1 MRSLAIFAV
10 SLLMSPLA
18 WADEI
23 PGTQI
28 TYGNWSGAA
37 FTYDDGTFSHCVVS
51 AGYNHGN
58 TLLFSVN
65 GDATVNVG
73 VISPTEIFTPEQEFP
88 VALYVDRRAPFYGTA
103 TALDTSFAVLSI
115 ADFDRAL
122 DSFRRGQTLLVQSQ
136 FGEVPFDL
144 TGTSRALAMAF
155 DCAVQNLNYRAPA
168 PAPAIASSQV
178 DPAILMQVATGNITT
193 LGVTDFAFLSAP
205 EVLELFPNADPAI
218 QRVFWRSPSLGLLS
232 GVMVTQHDGV
242 SDLKAGDA
250 NDLALL
256 ASLCGGDFVTGVR
269 QLPAV
274 KVDMREIRA
283 ACTAGE
289 NSSEHYLT
297 KFFLGENIVYSWLWF
312 EGSQALAEGAPERKQ
327 MSESAALQTASYLAE

>member
-1 MRSLAIFAV
+1 VRSIASFALSLGLASSA
-10 SLLMSPLA
+10 M
-18 WADEI
+18 ADEI

-28 TYGNWSGAA
+28 AYGNWSGAA
-37 FTYDDGTFSHCVVS
+37 YTFDDGSFSHCVVS
-51 AGYNHGN
+51 AMYNHGN

-73 VISPTEIFTPEQEFP
+73 VISPTEIFTPDQEFP
-88 VALYVDRRAPFYGTA
+88 VALYVDRRAPFYGNA
-103 TALDTSFAVLSI
+103 LALDTTFAVLNI
-115 ADFDRAL
+115 ADLDRAL
-122 DSFRRGQTLLVQSQ
+122 DSFRRGQTLVVQSQ

-155 DCAVQNLNYRAPA
+155 DCAVQNLSYRAPA
-168 PAPAIASSQV
+168 PAIATNQL
-178 DPAILMQVATGNITT
+178 DPAVLMQVATGNITA
-193 LGVTDFAFLSAP
+193 LGVTDFQFLSGA
-205 EVLELFPNADPAI
+205 EVSELFPNADPSV
-218 QRVFWRSPSLGLLS
+218 QRVFWRSPGLGLLS
-232 GVMVTQHDGV
+232 GVMVTQRGEV
-242 SDLKAGDA
+242 TDLKVGDA

-269 QLPAV
+269 QLPEV

-297 KFFLGENIVYSWLWF
+297 KFFVGESIVYSWLWF
-312 EGSQALAEGAPERKQ
+312 EGGQAPGEGAPERKK